1 MTFIYFL
8 ILFADCKK
16 NFDNFVFSGTALARW
31 AKICAI
37 AIKQN
42 RKRTHAFKEAAKASL
57 RRHLKPQ
64 KNGCAPEADNT
75 TELEKPPPPLAKSE
89 DDVMHDETPSLS
101 TVNENED
108 TDDRGEFWVKMHLP
122 KHRSLSMTTQES
134 QSFDNDDDLNSHS
147 SEDDSDV
154 SDDGS
159 RTSTGSESRDDSID
173 TLKLV
178 DNNNSVCVQIDPDE
192 EDEEGED
199 TKDEDDTEEKRLL
212 LSENVDK
219 EIQTHHVNL
228 NEDSCTPSSPDDNE
242 VLVNP
247 VADMEPL
254 DLRSSSSSHRHET
267 TMNGKPPP
275 LGIRRQSSRVDFGD
289 VIDLQSGKRTSIQ
302 RQRSMS
308 PGKVNESSAIGG
320 DIIENPLAE
329 TDEENEVDKLL
340 KPTGFRYNSSPRRNA
355 VFIPGSD
362 SSPSTPPASP
372 DMGHGRKSQSS
383 APSRRR
389 SSITRKM
396 GMAFGSISA
405 VSDRDVAHFSFPA
418 WLALLLLIIYLLF
431 GAGVISNLDDVNII
445 DSFYFSFISLSTIG
459 FGDLTPVK
467 SDKFAFLYTFLGL
480 CFTSMCMS
488 LSSKELTRLL
498 KKLAW
503 KVGYYKSRQWKGSV
517 RAFVKD
523 KKRRIHERSEHWRG
537 SRRQKN
543 RKRKR
548 PSAHRTGEK
557 PSSRSPNSPNDVE
570 QGSNHVGTATV
581 T

>member
-1 MTFIYFL
+1 M
-8 ILFADCKK
+8 
-16 NFDNFVFSGTALARW
+16 
-31 AKICAI
+31 
-37 AIKQN
+37 
-42 RKRTHAFKEAAKASL
+42 

-64 KNGCAPEADNT
+64 KNGNSPEGERNASGMEKPDPPTQSEEDVFPEA
-75 TELEKPPPPLAKSE
+75 
-89 DDVMHDETPSLS
+89 PSLS
-101 TVNENED
+101 TINETDN

-122 KHRSLSMTTQES
+122 KCRSLSMTTQES
-134 QSFDNDDDLNSHS
+134 QSFDNDDGPNSHS
-147 SEDDSDV
+147 SEEEDSEAT
-154 SDDGS
+154 DDGS
-159 RTSTGSESRDDSID
+159 QTSTGTDSRDDSIE
-173 TLKLV
+173 TVKLV
-178 DNNNSVCVQIDPDE
+178 DNNSVCVQIDPE
-192 EDEEGED
+192 EDEEEV
-199 TKDEDDTEEKRLL
+199 KDEEQSLL
-212 LSENVDK
+212 LSKPVEQESV
-219 EIQTHHVNL
+219 HR
-228 NEDSCTPSSPDDNE
+228 EDHCDLYPPSTLEDE

-247 VADMEPL
+247 VADLEPL
-254 DLRSSSSSHRHET
+254 DLQQQT
-267 TMNGKPPP
+267 TNKRENATTNCGQAASVGM
-275 LGIRRQSSRVDFGD
+275 RRQSSKVGFGD

-302 RQRSMS
+302 RQRRIS
-308 PGKVNESSAIGG
+308 PGRDNESNAIGG

-329 TDEENEVDKLL
+329 TDEENEADKLL
-340 KPTGFRYNSSPRRNA
+340 KPTGFRFNSSPRRNA

-362 SSPSTPPASP
+362 TSPSTPPTSP
-372 DMGHGRKSQSS
+372 DMGGRKGQSN

-405 VSDRDVAHFSFPA
+405 VSDREVAHFSFPA

-431 GAGVISNLDDVNII
+431 GAGVISKLDDIDFI

-467 SDKFAFLYTFLGL
+467 SDTFTFLYTFLGL

-523 KKRRIHERSEHWRG
+523 KRRRIHERSEHWRG

-548 PSAHRTGEK
+548 TSAHRTGEK
-557 PSSRSPNSPNDVE
+557 VSNRSQNSPNNNE
-570 QGSNHVGTATV
+570 KESNHVGDTNV
-581 T
+581 VN